1 MKVFKLFLIVI
12 MVFALFSCATSGPKF
27 SEYQSSMPE
36 VTTEKGRIYLYRT
49 AIVGAALKP
58 RIYINDEEVGKSVA
72 KGFFYVD
79 LAPGNYEIRTSTEVK
94 RTLSLTLD
102 KEQTRYVRFKV
113 SMGFFVGHVY
123 PELVESEVG
132 QSEIQSCRYT
142 GPE

>member
-1 MKVFKLFLIVI
+1 
-12 MVFALFSCATSGPKF
+12 
-27 SEYQSSMPE
+27 MPE

-49 AIVGAALKP
+49 SVVGAALKP
-58 RIYINDEEVGKSVA
+58 KIYINDEEVGKSVA

-79 LAPGNYEIRTSTEVK
+79 LAPGSYEIRTSTEVK

-113 SMGFFVGHVY
+113 SMGFFVGHVF

-142 GPE
+142 GEV